1 MLRGPRNRD
10 LVAESVVEAESFQY
24 DFVVIAREAPLG
36 DLADRRP
43 GRLLYVPNG
52 SRQRDVAYA
61 ICECRRKVQLAVH
74 TAPGEQVCEFRAVVN
89 SSRFEWERL
98 RRIFP
103 VGREAARQ
111 QLDGLSESR
120 LARVVGAHQDSQR
133 GDLDLDPLCVAFV
146 PLDAESS
153 EFHSGA
159 P

>member
-10 LVAESVVEAESFQY
+10 LVAESVVESESFQY

-74 TAPGEQVCEFRAVVN
+74 TAPGEQVCKFSAVVN

-120 LARVVGAHQDSQR
+120 LARIVGAHQDSQR
-133 GDLDLDPLCVAFV
+133 GDLDLHPLCVAFV
-146 PLDAESS
+146 QLDAESP
-153 EFHSGA
+153 EFHHGA